1 MRLKLDENLGKQPLK
16 LFLEAGHDVVTVKAR
31 QLSGVNDQKL
41 IAVCKE
47 EKRCLVTL
55 DMGLGNP
62 LVFPPEEYSGIAV
75 LRLPARL
82 SHMDILDG
90 CRTLVNALERADI
103 SGKLWIVQRGQ
114 IREHIHE

>member
-1 MRLKLDENLGKQPLK
+1 MRLKLDENLGRQPLE
-16 LFLEAGHDVVTVKAR
+16 LFLETGHDAVTVKAQ
-31 QLSGVNDQKL
+31 QLSGVNDRKL

-55 DMGLGNP
+55 DMGFGNP

-82 SHMDILDG
+82 SHTDIFDG
-90 CRTLVNALERADI
+90 CRTLISALERADI
-103 SGKLWIVQRGQ
+103 SGKLWIVQRGR
-114 IREHIHE
+114 IREHIRE